1 MVGHLQRNKV
11 NKFLRLFKVLHSLDS
26 IDLAWDISKRAKERI
41 KVFVEVN
48 TSGEPQKYGIKP
60 EMADEFISQIREIPN
75 LELIGV
81 MTVGPYPSEE
91 YRSRKAF
98 ALLREIAERNNLKYI
113 SAGMS
118 EDWQYALMEGANILR
133 IGRAIFQP

>member
-1 MVGHLQRNKV
+1 
-11 NKFLRLFKVLHSLDS
+11 
-26 IDLAWDISKRAKERI
+26 
-41 KVFVEVN
+41 
-48 TSGEPQKYGIKP
+48 
-60 EMADEFISQIREIPN
+60 
-75 LELIGV
+75 

-133 IGRAIFQP
+133 IGRAIFQL